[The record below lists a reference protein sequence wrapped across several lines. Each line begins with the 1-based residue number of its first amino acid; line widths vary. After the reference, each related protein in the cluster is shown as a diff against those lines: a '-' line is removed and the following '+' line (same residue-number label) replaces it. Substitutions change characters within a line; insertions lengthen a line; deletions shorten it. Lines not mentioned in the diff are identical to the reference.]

1 MPDVSASPF
10 AVGLPVS
17 DSEEQRELLSQEHT
31 ILERPLMR
39 FRPFGKDE
47 QGKKIADVSGTLVL
61 SAIQHLENCVGKSG
75 GTAATVES
83 VEQLCRLLNGRIPDP
98 SYHVTPAF
106 LRKEW
111 NSYSYE
117 FLSYLR
123 EFCRQLS
130 GDPQFHYNTG
140 LTKVISPVFRV
151 LGRPFTLAQFSKL
164 ALYWAQRYTQGTV
177 ECEIAEVTDCSMI
190 YRLRFT
196 EHTLKQFGP
205 YLKACA
211 HQVCASTKGR
221 MVAAPPLI
229 HGGRPAKVTDRT
241 CIVDGDAWC
250 EWEVHWQPEPR
261 QTFWSVWMLVP
272 GVGAWLYLHYF
283 YPMVSGIEVFLLV
296 LTLTLAAG
304 VVSDSHQRAANRRR
318 ESLINEQT
326 HFVEERYA
334 ELKDAYLEQE
344 QTRVE
349 LRRKVSQLTALHR
362 AGLSFGATLD
372 REALV
377 QTVLEALIHDLHY
390 DRALISFYDPVRRIL
405 HSGRI
410 VGVSDD
416 IAEFVRRRE
425 LPVSDPDG
433 FPGSALSVGKPVLIQ
448 DIKVFWDRLHPMNQQ
463 LAAWTGAS
471 SIIWVP
477 LKAKNR
483 LLGTLTVD
491 RTTPNSLTT
500 DDLELMETVSNQVA
514 IALDNAS
521 AYAQIEEL
529 NTGLEA
535 KVRERTA
542 ELERADQVRSSFL
555 SHVSHELRTPLT
567 SVKGYVENLLDGLTG
582 PLNDKQQRY
591 LGRIFDNLERLIRM
605 ITDLLDRTRIETGQL
620 ALSPAEV
627 DLERCVAEVI
637 EQLRPLAEGKQQSLT
652 SHYPPSTLIVWVD
665 RDRLIQILTN
675 LVHNA
680 IKFTPA
686 EGHIDVSV
694 GASDTAFATIRVH
707 DTGPGIPREALK
719 KIFDPFYRTAQGR
732 QQGTKGQ
739 GLGLGLSIAKT
750 LVELHSGRIDV
761 RSEPGQGS
769 EFSVTLPLIPAV
781 SAVPAHDTPFSKR
794 LLIVDD
800 DPDIRQLLSDRLS
813 AEGYETEMAIDG
825 MQALKAM
832 QEHRFA
838 GVLLDIGLPQ
848 LDGLEVL
855 RQVRRW
861 NQQIP
866 IVVVTAAQSKDLAVR
881 AISLGAQAYVLKPF
895 DLPELHH
902 AVQSWFAHPSA

>member
-1 MPDVSASPF
+1 MPDVSANPL
-10 AVGLPVS
+10 AVVS
-17 DSEEQRELLSQEHT
+17 DSEEQNELLSQEHT
-31 ILERPLMR
+31 ILERPLMK

-47 QGKKIADVSGTLVL
+47 QGRKIADVSGTLVV
-61 SAIQHLENCVGKSG
+61 SAIQHLENCVEKAG
-75 GTAATVES
+75 GSAAAVRS
-83 VEQLCRLLNGRIPDP
+83 VERLCQLLNGRIPDH
-98 SYHVTPAF
+98 SYHVTPAL

-117 FLSYLR
+117 FLCYLR
-123 EFCRQLS
+123 EFCKQLS

-140 LTKVISPVFRV
+140 LTTVISPVFRV

-229 HGGRPAKVTDRT
+229 HGGLPAQVTDRT
-241 CIVDGDAWC
+241 CIVNGDPWC

-261 QTFWSVWMLVP
+261 QTCWSVWTFVP
-272 GVGAWLYLHYF
+272 GVVAWLYLHYR
-283 YPMVSGIEVFLLV
+283 YPMVSGVEALLV
-296 LTLTLAAG
+296 VLTPTLVAG
-304 VVSDSHQRAANRRR
+304 ILSETRQRAANRKR

-326 HFVEERYA
+326 QFVEERYA

-362 AGLSFGATLD
+362 AGLSFGSTLD

-377 QTVLEALIHDLHY
+377 QTVLEVLIHDLNY
-390 DRALISFYDPVRRIL
+390 DRALISFYDPVRQVL

-425 LPVSDPDG
+425 IPVSDPNG
-433 FPGSALSVGKPVLIQ
+433 FPASALSAGKPVLIQ
-448 DIKVFWDRLHPMNQQ
+448 DITTVWDRLHPMNQQ
-463 LAAWTGAS
+463 LAAWTGTS
-471 SIIWVP
+471 SVIWVP
-477 LKAKNR
+477 LKAKDR

-582 PLNDKQQRY
+582 PLNIKQQRY

-637 EQLRPLAEGKQQSLT
+637 EQLRPLAREKQQSLT

-680 IKFTPA
+680 VKFTPA
-686 EGHIDVSV
+686 EGHIEVVVS
-694 GASDTAFATIRVH
+694 ASDTAFATIHVR
-707 DTGPGIPREALK
+707 DTGPGIPQEAVE
-719 KIFDPFYRTAQGR
+719 KIFDPFYRTAEGR

-739 GLGLGLSIAKT
+739 GLGLGLSIVKT
-750 LVELHSGRIDV
+750 LVELHHGRIDV
-761 RSEPGQGS
+761 RSELGQGS

-781 SAVPAHDTPFSKR
+781 PLVSTHDTPVSNR

-800 DPDIRQLLSDRLS
+800 DPDIRQLLADRLT
-813 AEGYETEMAIDG
+813 AEGYETEMATDG
-825 MQALKAM
+825 LQALRAMQAG
-832 QEHRFA
+832 RYA

-861 NQQIP
+861 NQQTP

-895 DLPELHH
+895 DLSELHH

>member
-1 MPDVSASPF
+1 MLDVSARPI
-10 AVGLPVS
+10 AMGIPVP
-17 DSEEQRELLSQEHT
+17 DSEEQSGLLSQEHT
-31 ILERPLMR
+31 ILERPLMKV
-39 FRPFGKDE
+39 RPFGKDE
-47 QGKKIADVSGTLVL
+47 QGKKIADVSGTLVV
-61 SAIQHLENCVGKSG
+61 SAIQHLEHCVEKAG
-75 GTAATVES
+75 GTAAAVQS
-83 VEQLCRLLNGRIPDP
+83 VEQLCRLLNGRMSDS
-98 SYHVTPAF
+98 SYQVTSAL

-123 EFCRQLS
+123 EFCKQLS

-140 LTKVISPVFRV
+140 LTTVISPVFRV

-177 ECEIAEVTDCSMI
+177 ECEVAEVTDCSMI

-229 HGGRPAKVTDRT
+229 HGGPPARVTDRT
-241 CIVDGDAWC
+241 CIVNGDPWC
-250 EWEVHWQPEPR
+250 EWEVRWQTEPQ
-261 QTFWSVWMLVP
+261 QTFWSVWTFVP
-272 GVGAWLYLHYF
+272 GVAAWLYLHYY
-283 YPMVSGIEVFLLV
+283 YPMVSSIEALLLA
-296 LTLTLAAG
+296 LTPILLAG
-304 VVSDSHQRAANRRR
+304 MLSESRQRAANGKR
-318 ESLINEQT
+318 ESLIDEQT
-326 HFVEERYA
+326 QFVEERYA
-334 ELKDAYLEQE
+334 DLKEAYLEQE

-362 AGLSFGATLD
+362 AGLSFGSTLD

-390 DRALISFYDPVRRIL
+390 DRAMISSYDPVRRML
-405 HSGRI
+405 HSGRV

-425 LPVSDPDG
+425 VPVSDPNE
-433 FPGSALSVGKPVLIQ
+433 FPASALSAGKPVLIQ
-448 DIKVFWDRLHPMNQQ
+448 DIKTVWDRLHPINQQ
-463 LAAWTGAS
+463 LATWTGAS
-471 SIIWVP
+471 SVIWVP
-477 LKAKNR
+477 LKAKDR

-542 ELERADQVRSSFL
+542 ELERADQIRSSFL

-582 PLNDKQQRY
+582 PLNSKQQRY
-591 LGRIFDNLERLIRM
+591 LERISENLARLIRM

-627 DLERCVAEVI
+627 DLERCVADII
-637 EQLRPLAEGKQQSLT
+637 EQLRPLAREKQQMLT

-680 IKFTPA
+680 VKFTPA
-686 EGHIDVSV
+686 EGSIEVSV
-694 GASDTAFATIRVH
+694 SASDRAFATICVR
-707 DTGPGIPREALK
+707 DTGPGIPREALE

-732 QQGTKGQ
+732 QQVTTGQ
-739 GLGLGLSIAKT
+739 GLGLGLSIVKT
-750 LVELHSGRIDV
+750 LVELHNGRIDV
-761 RSEPGQGS
+761 RSESGQGS
-769 EFSVTLPLIPAV
+769 EFCVTLPLIPAAPLATDDT
-781 SAVPAHDTPFSKR
+781 AVSKR

-800 DPDIRQLLSDRLS
+800 DPDIRQLLADRLT
-813 AEGYETEMAIDG
+813 AEGYEIELAIDG

-832 QEHRFA
+832 QESRFA

-866 IVVVTAAQSKDLAVR
+866 IVVVTAAQSKDLAVH

-895 DLPELHH
+895 DLSELHH
-902 AVQSWFAHPSA
+902 AVQSWFANPSV

>member
-1 MPDVSASPF
+1 
-10 AVGLPVS
+10 
-17 DSEEQRELLSQEHT
+17 
-31 ILERPLMR
+31 
-39 FRPFGKDE
+39 
-47 QGKKIADVSGTLVL
+47 
-61 SAIQHLENCVGKSG
+61 
-75 GTAATVES
+75 
-83 VEQLCRLLNGRIPDP
+83 
-98 SYHVTPAF
+98 
-106 LRKEW
+106 
-111 NSYSYE
+111 
-117 FLSYLR
+117 
-123 EFCRQLS
+123 
-130 GDPQFHYNTG
+130 
-140 LTKVISPVFRV
+140 
-151 LGRPFTLAQFSKL
+151 
-164 ALYWAQRYTQGTV
+164 
-177 ECEIAEVTDCSMI
+177 MI
-190 YRLRFT
+190 YRFDFPTIR
-196 EHTLKQFGP
+196 
-205 YLKACA
+205 YIR
-211 HQVCASTKGR
+211 STSSLSHHVFLDQGT
-221 MVAAPPLI
+221 
-229 HGGRPAKVTDRT
+229 HGGGSAAHSRRPTRQSDRST
-241 CIVDGDAWC
+241 CIANGDPWC
-250 EWEVHWQPEPR
+250 ECEVRWQTEPR
-261 QTFWSVWMLVP
+261 QTFWSIWTFVP
-272 GVGAWLYLHYF
+272 GVAASLYLHYY
-283 YPMVSGIEVFLLV
+283 YPIVSGIEALLLA
-296 LTLTLAAG
+296 LTPTVVAG
-304 VVSDSHQRAANRRR
+304 LLSESRQRAVNRKR
-318 ESLINEQT
+318 ESLIDEQT
-326 HFVEERYA
+326 QFVEDRYA
-334 ELKDAYLEQE
+334 DLKEAYLEQE

-362 AGLSFGATLD
+362 AGLSFGSTLD

-390 DRALISFYDPVRRIL
+390 DRAMISSYDPVRRML
-405 HSGRI
+405 HSGRV

-425 LPVSDPDG
+425 VPVSDPNE
-433 FPGSALSVGKPVLIQ
+433 FPTSALSAGKPVLIQ
-448 DIKVFWDRLHPMNQQ
+448 DIKTVWDRLHPINQQ
-463 LAAWTGAS
+463 LATWTGAS
-471 SIIWVP
+471 SVIWVP
-477 LKAKNR
+477 LKAKDR

-542 ELERADQVRSSFL
+542 ELERADQIRSSFL

-582 PLNDKQQRY
+582 PLNSKQQRY
-591 LGRIFDNLERLIRM
+591 LERISENLARLIRM

-627 DLERCVAEVI
+627 DLERCVADII
-637 EQLRPLAEGKQQSLT
+637 EQLRPLAREKQQILT

-680 IKFTPA
+680 VKFTPA
-686 EGHIDVSV
+686 EGRIEVSV
-694 GASDTAFATIRVH
+694 SAFDRAFATICVR
-707 DTGPGIPREALK
+707 DTGPGIPREALE

-732 QQGTKGQ
+732 QQVTTGQ
-739 GLGLGLSIAKT
+739 GLGLGLSIVKT

-769 EFSVTLPLIPAV
+769 EFSVTLPLIPA
-781 SAVPAHDTPFSKR
+781 APLAPAQDTPASKR

-800 DPDIRQLLSDRLS
+800 DPDIRQLLADRLT
-813 AEGYETEMAIDG
+813 AEGYEIELAIDG

-832 QEHRFA
+832 QESRFA

-866 IVVVTAAQSKDLAVR
+866 IVVVTAAQSKDLAVH

-895 DLPELHH
+895 DSSELHH
-902 AVQSWFAHPSA
+902 AVQSWFANPSL